1 MADALAPMAKDSEF
15 RPATERDTRRTSST
29 VRCHPNVS
37 SWASKCRTCRQTHGA
52 ACFHLNDWRRAT
64 TCLQLAA
71 EDVRQL
77 RSHLYRRGVVV
88 RFEEGDGVNFV
99 DVRARRPRIRRRRL
113 CSRHR
118 IRIRRDPTKTL
129 CSQDAACALSGRTRS
144 GTTAGGL

>member
-1 MADALAPMAKDSEF
+1 MPPQSVQLGQQVSDMQADA
-15 RPATERDTRRTSST
+15 RRCVLS
-29 VRCHPNVS
+29 
-37 SWASKCRTCRQTHGA
+37 
-52 ACFHLNDWRRAT
+52 FNDWRRAT

-77 RSHLYRRGVVV
+77 RSHLHRRGVVV

-99 DVRARRPRIRRRRL
+99 DVRARRPSIRRRRL